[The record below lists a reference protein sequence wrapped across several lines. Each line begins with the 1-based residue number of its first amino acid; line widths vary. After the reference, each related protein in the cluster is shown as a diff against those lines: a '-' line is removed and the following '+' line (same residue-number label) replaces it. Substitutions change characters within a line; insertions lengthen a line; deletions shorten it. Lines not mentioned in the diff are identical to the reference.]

1 MNNTNIEIREVKN
14 KADVKAFISVSWP
27 VYKDDPNWV
36 PRLIS
41 ERKSLFSPKNP
52 FFQHA
57 RWKAWI
63 AYRDGKPA
71 GRISAQIDDFYLER
85 HDGSTGFFGQLE
97 SFDDPEIFAALFKV
111 AENWLKQQGMQTVIG
126 PFNLGINQE
135 IGCLVEGFDTPPYMM
150 MGHARPYYDQSIRD
164 QGYEKDQE
172 VLAYELRQHMFGLP
186 ENIKR
191 LVDRLSDKMTLRQV
205 DRKNAAAELE
215 IMRDI
220 FNDAWSENWG
230 FVPFTRDEFNK
241 AGKELLMIV
250 PEDFTWIAEVEGE
263 PAAFMVLMP
272 NMNEA
277 IADLNGRLF
286 PFGWVKLLWR
296 MKVRTPKTGRIPL
309 MGVRKK
315 HQHTRLGPAL
325 AFLTIRAL
333 EKPAMNRE
341 MEKIEMSWIL
351 EQNHATRNII
361 EKVGGVVTKR
371 YCMYRKEL
379 A

>member
-1 MNNTNIEIREVKN
+1 MNETKIEIREVSN
-14 KADVKAFISVSWP
+14 KADIKAFIMVSWP
-27 VYKDDPNWV
+27 IYRDDPNWV

-41 ERKSLFSPKNP
+41 ERKRLFSPANP
-52 FFQHA
+52 FFRHA

-63 AYRDGKPA
+63 AYRGGRPA
-71 GRISAQIDDFYLER
+71 GRISAQIDELYLER
-85 HDGSTGFFGQLE
+85 QDRATGFFGQLE
-97 SFDDPEIFAALFKV
+97 AFDDPEIFAALFQA
-111 AENWLKQQGMQTVIG
+111 AENWLRQQGMKTVMG
-126 PFNLGINQE
+126 PLNLGINQE
-135 IGCLVEGFDTPPYMM
+135 VGCLVDGFDSPPYMM
-150 MGHARPYYDQSIRD
+150 MGHARPYYDQSIKG
-164 QGYEKDQE
+164 QGYVKIQD

-186 ENIKR
+186 EQIKR
-191 LVDRLSDKMTLRQV
+191 LVDRLSDRMTLRQV
-205 DRKNAAAELE
+205 DRKNPAVELE
-215 IMRDI
+215 VMRDI

-230 FVPFTRDEFNK
+230 FVPFTREEFGNL
-241 AGKELLMIV
+241 GKELFKVV
-250 PEDFTWIAEVEGE
+250 PADFTWIAEVGGE

-272 NMNEA
+272 NLNEV

-296 MKVRTPKTGRIPL
+296 LKVRTPKTGRIPL

-333 EKPAMNRE
+333 EKPAMKRE

-351 EQNHATRNII
+351 EQNRATRNII

-371 YCMYRKEL
+371 YRLYQKNL
-379 A
+379 T

>member
-1 MNNTNIEIREVKN
+1 MNNTKIEIREVKS
-14 KADVKAFISVSWP
+14 KADIKAFIAVSWP
-27 VYKDDPNWV
+27 IYREDPNWV

-71 GRISAQIDDFYLER
+71 GRISAQIDELYLQR
-85 HDGSTGFFGQLE
+85 HDSATGFFGKME
-97 SFDDPEIFAALFKV
+97 SFDDPEVFAALFNA
-111 AENWLKQQGMQTVIG
+111 AETWLKQQGMKSVIG
-126 PFNLGINQE
+126 PFNLSINQE
-135 IGCLVEGFDTPPYMM
+135 VGCLVEGFDSPPYMM
-150 MGHARPYYDQSIRD
+150 MGHARPYYDASIKG
-164 QGYEKDQE
+164 QGYEKIQD
-172 VLAYELRQHMFGLP
+172 VLAYELQQHMFGLP
-186 ENIKR
+186 DKIKR

-205 DRKNAAAELE
+205 NRKNAAAELE
-215 IMRDI
+215 IIRDI

-230 FVPFTRDEFNK
+230 FVPFTREEFSK
-241 AGKELLMIV
+241 VGKELFMIV
-250 PEDFTWIAEVEGE
+250 PPDFTWIAEVDGE

-272 NMNEA
+272 NLNEI

-286 PFGWVKLLWR
+286 PFGWAKLLWR
-296 MKVRTPKTGRIPL
+296 IKVRTPKTGRIPL

-333 EKPAMNRE
+333 EKPAMKRE

-351 EQNHATRNII
+351 EQNQATRNII
-361 EKVGGVVTKR
+361 EKVGGVITKR
-371 YCMYRKEL
+371 YRLYHKDL

>member
-1 MNNTNIEIREVKN
+1 MNNTNIEIREVKR
-14 KADVKAFISVSWP
+14 KADIKAFIAVSWRI
-27 VYKDDPNWV
+27 YQNDPNWV

-41 ERKSLFSPKNP
+41 ERRSLFSPEHP

-71 GRISAQIDDFYLER
+71 GRISAQIDEFYLER
-85 HDGSTGFFGQLE
+85 HDAGTGFFGQME
-97 SFDDPEIFAALFKV
+97 SFDDPEIFTALFKV
-111 AENWLKQQGMQTVIG
+111 AENWLRQQGMKRVIG

-135 IGCLVEGFDTPPYMM
+135 VGCLVEGFDSPPYMM
-150 MGHARPYYDQSIRD
+150 MGHARPYYDLSIKG
-164 QGYEKDQE
+164 QGYEKIQD
-172 VLAYELRQHMFGLP
+172 VLAYELQQHMFGLP
-186 ENIKR
+186 DNIKR

-205 DRKNAAAELE
+205 NRKDAAAELE

-230 FVPFTRDEFNK
+230 FVPFTREEFNK
-241 AGKELLMIV
+241 VGKELLMIV
-250 PEDFTWIAEVEGE
+250 PADFTWIAEVDGE

-272 NMNEA
+272 NLNEV

-296 MKVRTPKTGRIPL
+296 IKVRSPKSGRIPL

-333 EKPAMNRE
+333 EKPAMKRE

-351 EQNHATRNII
+351 EQNQATRNII
-361 EKVGGVVTKR
+361 EKVGGVITKR
-371 YCMYRKEL
+371 YRLYQKDL